1 MALYLKTAT
10 VRYDGGKLRKT
21 IEQKGLLINTLSEEI
36 GYNRSYLT
44 NQERKGTIN
53 RLCLEKVCEK
63 LNVSVDDYILS
74 EVARPAQEGPE
85 MPESDFEKEVK
96 EMLKMLVKDVQELK
110 QALLKEP
117 VKAEEAQ
124 QTEVVFLPE
133 IDRAVNL
140 LEKMMGNRRWLKYE
154 DYRLALEDEEDI
166 TNGEMLSAAINKLG
180 LRKMARGYGNN
191 KTLWIVTDE
200 AKQKLD
206 NDNEGDE

>member
-1 MALYLKTAT
+1 MAIKTAT
-10 VRYDGGKLRKT
+10 VRYDAKKLRKT
-21 IEQKGLLINTLSEEI
+21 MQDKGVERFELSEAI
-36 GYNRSYLT
+36 GYHRTYLT

-53 RLCLEKVCEK
+53 RLCLEKACK
-63 LNVSVDDYILS
+63 WLNVDIEDYIL
-74 EVARPAQEGPE
+74 EDGAAPAWESLE

-124 QTEVVFLPE
+124 QTEAVFLPE

-154 DYRLALEDEEDI
+154 DYRMALEDEEDI

>member
-1 MALYLKTAT
+1 MSTARMYNVDVDKIERLAYDNGMTLTALSVAS
-10 VRYDGGKLRKT
+10 GHS
-21 IEQKGLLINTLSEEI
+21 NTLMSAVKSRGTMSTRSLFAVAQVLGVNYEE
-36 GYNRSYLT
+36 LMLKDT
-44 NQERKGTIN
+44 QEAPDFPK
-53 RLCLEKVCEK
+53 
-63 LNVSVDDYILS
+63 
-74 EVARPAQEGPE
+74 
-85 MPESDFEKEVK
+85 SDFEKEVR

-124 QTEVVFLPE
+124 QTEAVFLPE

-166 TNGEMLSAAINKLG
+166 VNGEMLSAAINKLG

>member
-1 MALYLKTAT
+1 MAIKTST
-10 VRYDGGKLRKT
+10 VRYDGEKLRKT
-21 IEQKGLLINTLSEEI
+21 IESKGMERFELSEAI
-36 GYNRSYLT
+36 GYSRCYLT

-53 RLCLEKVCEK
+53 RLCLEKACEK
-63 LNVSVDDYILS
+63 LEVNVDDYIL
-74 EVARPAQEGPE
+74 EDGAAPAQGSLE

-96 EMLKMLVKDVQELK
+96 EMLKMLVNDVQELK

-117 VKAEEAQ
+117 AKAEEAQ
-124 QTEVVFLPE
+124 QTEAVFLPE

-140 LEKMMGNRRWLKYE
+140 LKKMMGNRRWLKYE
-154 DYRLALEDEEDI
+154 DYRMALEDEEDI

-206 NDNEGDE
+206 NNNEGDE